1 MTDKPA
7 DEKFTPP
14 RTFPRR
20 KAAGIGMSVL
30 AGGFALAGG
39 SALLGG
45 AASAASPTPT
55 LSPSVAAQ
63 VAQAAAAPAPTP
75 QPVTA
80 TVPAPIASVPA
91 PIASTPTTQSADD
104 AAIDAFFAAGYSY
117 DDAVTLAK
125 AWGSA
130 DPFETKV
137 VAGRKL
143 EAGEKLPIAPGPVDP
158 ATAADA
164 AQSAAVDTFFAA
176 GYTYDD
182 AVQLAKIWGSGDPYQ
197 AKVTGGQK
205 LLDGQ
210 TLPVKP

>member
-1 MTDKPA
+1 MTDQPA
-7 DEKFTPP
+7 DETLTPP
-14 RTFPRR
+14 KAFRHRR
-20 KAAGIGMSVL
+20 AAAIGMSVL
-30 AGGFALAGG
+30 ASGFALAGG

-45 AASAASPTPT
+45 AASASAPAPT

-63 VAQAAAAPAPTP
+63 VAQAAAAPVAAAVSAPISSVPAPVVSAPTP
-75 QPVTA
+75 Q
-80 TVPAPIASVPA
+80 S
-91 PIASTPTTQSADD
+91 TQSADD
-104 AAIDAFFAAGYSY
+104 AAIDAFFAAGYTY

-125 AWGSA
+125 AWGST

-137 VAGRKL
+137 AAGRKL

-164 AQSAAVDTFFAA
+164 AEGAAVDTFFSA

-182 AVQLAKIWGSGDPYQ
+182 AVQLAKIWGGDSYH
-197 AKVTGGQK
+197 AKVVGGQK
-205 LLDGQ
+205 LLAGE